1 MNDVF
6 GIQATAQTAIVE
18 AMGINN
24 KLIVEYDRLVMD
36 ESLNLQ
42 SIKPGYTQITLPFF
56 MTETEVGFIL
66 EALKMVAT
74 EAWKLLPQ
82 YEVVPETGE
91 WRHHSNSLAKERKW
105 LGAIRYT
112 DGRMMFNDRR
122 ISGPGL
128 FPQNYSDCLQT
139 ARNLFSRARKVAQKS
154 ATAKVV
160 LRLNYDHA
168 ESLRWYGE
176 RRRFQCRRF
185 KLTKKKLLSRYMLP
199 GEAHELLLGHSQ
211 NIKHQVPFD
220 PNKGNNFCCVE
231 LDL

>member
-1 MNDVF
+1 MLNDVF
-6 GIQATAQTAIVE
+6 GIQATAQNGMVE
-18 AMGINN
+18 PMGINN
-24 KLIVEYDRLVMD
+24 KLMVEYDRLVTD

-82 YEVVPETGE
+82 YEIVPDTGE

-168 ESLRWYGE
+168 ETLRWY
-176 RRRFQCRRF
+176 FL
-185 KLTKKKLLSRYMLP
+185 LTIHR
-199 GEAHELLLGHSQ
+199 
-211 NIKHQVPFD
+211 IT
-220 PNKGNNFCCVE
+220 
-231 LDL
+231 